1 MSVATLRKP
10 LIYIDQNIIGLQL
23 QGCIKLSK
31 RDDAIWVYSKEHFAE
46 IKRAQ
51 NPEKYL
57 DVLGVL
63 DAKLLELN
71 LDGNFRITGQAT
83 LHETGCPYQHFDIY
97 TKETNEVSL
106 DDSIFDPIQVW
117 VNGGACEDV
126 LIDLPERFAQEV
138 LNLTS
143 GLSLGDFKMFDEV
156 PSIRDDLDS
165 MIVQMISNG
174 NDIHKT
180 RAALGDEKG
189 SIGSIKGRNRIVQIW
204 DKISSTTHLIDTSCD
219 QFFGFEPV
227 DKQGYE
233 VWPMYLGIIGC
244 NSVLD
249 ILGFQAEKKCRKL
262 NKIQNVRSDAGHIA
276 MGAYCSAILAEDT
289 RLINRAKAIYEY
301 KNIDTIPVLCS
312 RKNDDESLN

>member
-1 MSVATLRKP
+1 MHKP

-23 QGCIKLSK
+23 QDRLNLKK

-51 NPEKYL
+51 KPEKYL
-57 DVLGVL
+57 DVLDIW

-71 LDGNFRITGQAT
+71 IDGNFRITGQAT
-83 LHETGCPYQHFDIY
+83 LHETGCPYQHFDNYI
-97 TKETNEVSL
+97 KATNEASL

-143 GLSLGDFKMFDEV
+143 GLSLGDIKMLDEV
-156 PSIRDDLDS
+156 PSIRDALDS
-165 MIVQMISNG
+165 MILQMLSNG

-180 RAALGDEKG
+180 RNALGDEKG
-189 SIGSIKGRNRIVQIW
+189 AIGSIKGRNQIVQIW
-204 DKISSTTHLIDTSCD
+204 DKISATSHLTDISCD
-219 QFFGFEPV
+219 QFFGFDPA

-233 VWPMYLGIIGC
+233 VWPMYLGIVGC

-249 ILGFQAEKKCRKL
+249 ILGFQAERKCRKL
-262 NKIQNVRSDAGHIA
+262 DRIQNVRSDACHMA
-276 MGAYCSAILAEDT
+276 MGAFCSAFLSEDK
-289 RLINRAKAIYEY
+289 RLIKRAKAIYEY
-301 KNIDTIPVLCS
+301 KGIGTHPVLCS
-312 RKNDDESLN
+312 QKGDKLQNL